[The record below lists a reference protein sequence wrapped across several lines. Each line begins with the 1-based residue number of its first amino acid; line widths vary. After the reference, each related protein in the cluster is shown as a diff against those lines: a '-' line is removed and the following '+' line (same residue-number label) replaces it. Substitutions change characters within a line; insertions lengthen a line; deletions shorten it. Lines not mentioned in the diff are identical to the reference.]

1 MFCTFNCTAHHLL
14 YRRERSEEMKVSLKA
29 YRVNANLSVK
39 EAAEIV
45 GVTEKTIRAWESDLE
60 NFKKANWQSVS
71 KLAKAYG
78 VTTDDLRP

>member
-1 MFCTFNCTAHHLL
+1 
-14 YRRERSEEMKVSLKA
+14 MKVSLKA